1 MAALTVTLPS
11 DLGEWVEAHTD
22 SRESAS
28 DFVCALVERERVK
41 QAKIAAMQ
49 EKIDEGLASGVSTKT
64 MSEIQDAAIARAKQ
78 RGLL

>member
-28 DFVCALVERERVK
+28 DFVCALVERERLK
-41 QAKIAAMQ
+41 LAKIAAMQ
-49 EKIDEGLASGVSTKT
+49 EKRN
-64 MSEIQDAAIARAKQ
+64 MARNGA
-78 RGLL
+78 